1 MARLRREEF
10 RELSQDLDEAKPGA
24 RERAEVLSHASN
36 AFSAAAACAVLA
48 DYESRRGRF
57 TEALRS
63 ANMGTTRLV
72 SARAK
77 GPEADWLRAS
87 LLVGRGVAYA
97 GLGRMEDAIATH
109 DELARDY
116 PKFESLDAS
125 KFKICLLAATRL
137 GELEDALEMVHLR
150 NASKTPTPVDRFEQI
165 VCDALEVAFA
175 NGANGAHGANGATGA
190 KDTSAA
196 SGADD
201 AHATDEKRAR
211 VRTTISDDRLLADW
225 VRFAAPGLI
234 EKLATPSEAPPATI
248 RAAAE
253 QSA

>member
-10 RELSQDLDEAKPGA
+10 RELSQDLEEAKPGA

-87 LLVGRGVAYA
+87 LLVERGVAYA

-137 GELEDALEMVHLR
+137 GEIEDAFEMVQMR
-150 NASKTPTPVDRFEQI
+150 NASKAPAPVDRFEQI
-165 VCDALEVAFA
+165 VCDALEAA
-175 NGANGAHGANGATGA
+175 LSHGQS
-190 KDTSAA
+190 D
-196 SGADD
+196 
-201 AHATDEKRAR
+201 TDEKRAR
-211 VRTTISDDRLLADW
+211 VRIVISDDRLLADW
-225 VRFAAPGLI
+225 LRFAAPGLI
-234 EKLATPSEAPPATI
+234 EKLATPSEAPPAAI
-248 RAAAE
+248 RGAE

>member
-1 MARLRREEF
+1 MGRLRREEF
-10 RELSQDLDEAKPGA
+10 RELSRDLEEAKPGA

-57 TEALRS
+57 TEALRA

-77 GPEADWLRAS
+77 GVEADWLRAS
-87 LLVGRGVAYA
+87 LLVERAVAYA
-97 GLGRMEDAIATH
+97 GLGRMDDAIATQ
-109 DELARDY
+109 DELSRDY

-137 GELEDALEMVHLR
+137 GELDDALEMVQMR
-150 NASKTPTPVDRFEQI
+150 NASKAPVTIDRFEQI
-165 VCDALEVAFA
+165 MCDALEVALT
-175 NGANGAHGANGATGA
+175 N
-190 KDTSAA
+190 
-196 SGADD
+196 
-201 AHATDEKRAR
+201 HAEDRRGR
-211 VRTTISDDRLLADW
+211 VRSIVADDRLLADW
-225 VRFAAPGLI
+225 LRFAAPGLI
-234 EKLATPSEAPPATI
+234 EKLATPSEAPPIAI
-248 RAAAE
+248 RQPAE

>member
-10 RELSQDLDEAKPGA
+10 RELSQDLEAAKPGA
-24 RERAEVLSHASN
+24 RERAEVLSRASN

-63 ANMGTTRLV
+63 ANMGGTRLV

-87 LLVGRGVAYA
+87 LLVQRGVAYA

-116 PKFESLDAS
+116 PKYETLEAS

-137 GELEDALEMVHLR
+137 GELEDALEMVQMR

-165 VCDALEVAFA
+165 VCDALEVALGGGPNDA
-175 NGANGAHGANGATGA
+175 NSGTGPNGME
-190 KDTSAA
+190 
-196 SGADD
+196 
-201 AHATDEKRAR
+201 EKRAR
-211 VRTTISDDRLLADW
+211 VRAVIADDRLLADW
-225 VRFAAPGLI
+225 LRFSAPGLI
-234 EKLATPSEAPPATI
+234 EKLATPSEAPPAAI
-248 RAAAE
+248 RGAE